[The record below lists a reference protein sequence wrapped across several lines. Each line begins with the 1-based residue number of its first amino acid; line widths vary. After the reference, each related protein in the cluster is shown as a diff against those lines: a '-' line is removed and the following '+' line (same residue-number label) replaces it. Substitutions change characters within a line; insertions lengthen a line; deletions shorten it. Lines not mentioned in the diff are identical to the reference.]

1 MRHVLSVCSIK
12 HLHMAAFVEYCTRVA
27 ENAHKLVA
35 VLTALNRDRWE
46 SFLHLVLITMGAP
59 EI

>member
-1 MRHVLSVCSIK
+1 
-12 HLHMAAFVEYCTRVA
+12 MAAFVEYCTRVA